1 MLLRRVWSETFS
13 SQAAAAA
20 ATGRAVSHAR
30 QEPPGR
36 DRCGFPSRRLK
47 PPGALQGAALFS
59 AANPLEP
66 FRSFRGRLGGCRF
79 PQFCVTSC
87 AVPPL
92 PGEGS
97 RAGVWAAAGPRVAL
111 LSCQGA
117 RPETGLAWAGAYGLC
132 SSPSGGLGGAQCL
145 REGSEGGG
153 RARLGRMRE
162 GSERPGCRWGGEGEP
177 RAGSEQSGGGG
188 GGGRDEAPVSR
199 QYGGSSR
206 ARPAAAAAQTPTQR
220 GGAGLAT
227 QTASAAASVTL
238 LSSLRVSQ
246 SLPQHPPHPLVC
258 RKRRRAAVYASP
270 RLAWAAGAPA
280 WGSRLCCGGGCAG
293 RGRGLPAGW
302 EGGRGTVT
310 AAERD
315 QAALT
320 EAGGRAAAV
329 SFRLGSVW
337 APL

>member
-1 MLLRRVWSETFS
+1 MALVPRRPAAIPAAGCAGEGGRRRRRRRVWSETFS

-47 PPGALQGAALFS
+47 PPGALQGAAPFS

-162 GSERPGCRWGGEGEP
+162 GSERPGCRWGGEG
-177 RAGSEQSGGGG
+177 G
-188 GGGRDEAPVSR
+188 
-199 QYGGSSR
+199 
-206 ARPAAAAAQTPTQR
+206 
-220 GGAGLAT
+220 
-227 QTASAAASVTL
+227 TASRLGA
-238 LSSLRVSQ
+238 
-246 SLPQHPPHPLVC
+246 
-258 RKRRRAAVYASP
+258 KRRRRRQRRSACVPAIW
-270 RLAWAAGAPA
+270 RL
-280 WGSRLCCGGGCAG
+280 
-293 RGRGLPAGW
+293 
-302 EGGRGTVT
+302 
-310 AAERD
+310 
-315 QAALT
+315 
-320 EAGGRAAAV
+320 
-329 SFRLGSVW
+329 
-337 APL
+337 